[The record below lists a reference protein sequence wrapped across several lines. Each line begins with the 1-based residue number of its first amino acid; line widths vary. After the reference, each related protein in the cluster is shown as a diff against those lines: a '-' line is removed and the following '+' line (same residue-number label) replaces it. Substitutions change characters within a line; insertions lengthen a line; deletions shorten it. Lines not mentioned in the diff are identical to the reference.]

1 MVIKVLL
8 VRTICSRVTHAR
20 TFLVVPLLKG
30 VARQARRIRDHPQC
44 MSKRL
49 KKMQRTILQQTSY
62 STRNGIN
69 LWINRLLAIT
79 RQKPKTCSSNSHL
92 IFNSNNSNR
101 TSNMFNNN
109 FTMTQTDRTISILML
124 IEVKIL
130 NNNFSEILMTRRIS
144 QGVFV
149 FKSFL

>member
-20 TFLVVPLLKG
+20 TFLVDPLLREG
-30 VARQARRIRDHPQC
+30 AHQARRIRDHPQC

-109 FTMTQTDRTISILML
+109 FTMTQTDRTISILMH